1 MDENMREEDV
11 FLEQNIYG
19 IAEIN
24 EPLKVDL
31 EFMKVVGVYNNN

>member
-11 FLEQNIYG
+11 FLEQNIYE
-19 IAEIN
+19 IYEIN

-31 EFMKVVGVYNNN
+31 EFMKLVGV